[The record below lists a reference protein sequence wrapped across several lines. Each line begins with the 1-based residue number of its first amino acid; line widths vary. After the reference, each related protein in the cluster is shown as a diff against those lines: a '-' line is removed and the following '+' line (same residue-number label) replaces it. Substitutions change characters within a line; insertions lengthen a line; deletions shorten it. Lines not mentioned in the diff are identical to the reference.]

1 MNDLPGT
8 FSLRNH
14 FSSSPLFRPR
24 SRSQA
29 PPEVRYFFRR
39 NHFSSCRP
47 AEPVRL
53 EAAVL
58 FSREP
63 LFLLP
68 SGRDWRSRKQRHW
81 ADRRLTQFFRGNHF
95 PSFRWVHGR
104 PVGRNL
110 SPAVLSLA
118 LHCKEVAEFRQYR
131 KRARRCSDFFRQH
144 PDTVLAKVPKEMAPL
159 GEMPNPERIKA
170 HQSCAGCVCRDRIIG
185 KYNLAELAGASLKRA
200 VAFHCGNTVSDH
212 EVDRNGRT
220 DVEDAFVN
228 SAPVQ

>member
-1 MNDLPGT
+1 MNNLPGT

-47 AEPVRL
+47 AEPVRV
-53 EAAVL
+53 EAARKIGFAMGPPRSFEGTTFPRSFPLRSVAQKRQQIGSPGIISRFL
-58 FSREP
+58 REP

-81 ADRRLTQFFRGNHF
+81 ADRRPTQFFRGNHF

-104 PVGRNL
+104 PVGRRLL
-110 SPAVLSLA
+110 SSSSFSSSSLQGGSGIPAV
-118 LHCKEVAEFRQYR
+118 
-131 KRARRCSDFFRQH
+131 
-144 PDTVLAKVPKEMAPL
+144 PKT
-159 GEMPNPERIKA
+159 
-170 HQSCAGCVCRDRIIG
+170 
-185 KYNLAELAGASLKRA
+185 GASVLRLLPP
-200 VAFHCGNTVSDH
+200 TS
-212 EVDRNGRT
+212 
-220 DVEDAFVN
+220 
-228 SAPVQ
+228 